1 MHNRI
6 WNKFH
11 LLEGCFL
18 CLVQTTM
25 PKPCEIQN
33 ALVAEVALQTHHI
46 ADSGGD
52 PDTIYWIAIFKK
64 VLGTRRGHVRDIEPK
79 PSSATGTRAS
89 SQWQSQSQ
97 APQATQL
104 LVKYLKNLVDLLYC

>member
-11 LLEGCFL
+11 LLEGYFL

-25 PKPCEIQN
+25 PKPREIYN

-46 ADSGGD
+46 ADFGGD

-64 VLGTRRGHVRDIEPK
+64 VLGTRRGHVRGFEPK
-79 PSSATGTRAS
+79 TSSATGTRAS
-89 SQWQSQSQ
+89 S
-97 APQATQL
+97 
-104 LVKYLKNLVDLLYC
+104 